1 MSQGLA
7 SFGKETP
14 TGPVMLRRLLH
25 EVKEFLIFL
34 SSAVDIHFPIIGIGV
49 EINVKR

>member
-14 TGPVMLRRLLH
+14 TGPVMLRRILH
-25 EVKEFLIFL
+25 EAKELQKIEKISRNKISVSL
-34 SSAVDIHFPIIGIGV
+34 AAP
-49 EINVKR
+49 